1 MSDCKTV
8 THEGNVYQIGSVY
21 EFSDDGV
28 DWALDY
34 LLEVGNNPTC
44 PFEAKQYEWEL
55 IRKANYTMGTITPA
69 PIDLIDGNA
78 YMFNVQGNE
87 VIGLYSSDD
96 ETLTS
101 ARYCLHYSMMSNIR
115 PMTVAESK

>member
-1 MSDCKTV
+1 MSEIKTV
-8 THEGNVYQIGSVY
+8 TYEGKVYQIGSVY

-44 PFEAKQYEWEL
+44 PFEAKKYEWEL

-69 PIDLIDGNA
+69 SI
-78 YMFNVQGNE
+78 
-87 VIGLYSSDD
+87 
-96 ETLTS
+96 
-101 ARYCLHYSMMSNIR
+101 
-115 PMTVAESK
+115 